1 MLRSAIT
8 STVSL
13 LAIALANPLLNA
25 NAQRAGGEFFWC
37 EAKGFTTF
45 TDAAGNQPPREK
57 AEIRLMVE
65 VDEPN
70 GNVKFREPI
79 EGDDWG
85 PWGPWRPAIFD
96 RDASG
101 RWEGLELWEQIM
113 NTKTE
118 FTIFRNEGGKFG
130 FMRTQSTV
138 FPKFVTIAEG
148 ACRRY

>member
-37 EAKGFTTF
+37 EAKGYTEI
-45 TDAAGNQPPREK
+45 TDAAGNFLPSEK

-85 PWGPWRPAIFD
+85 PWGPWRPAIFG

-101 RWEGLELWEQIM
+101 RWYGLELWEHIM

-118 FTIFRNEGGKFG
+118 FRIFRNEGGKFV
-130 FMRTQSTV
+130 FVRTQSTV
-138 FPKFVTIAEG
+138 FPKSLTIAEG

>member
-8 STVSL
+8 STASL
-13 LAIALANPLLNA
+13 LAIALVNPLFNA
-25 NAQRAGGEFFWC
+25 NAQRAGGEFYWC
-37 EAKGFTTF
+37 EAKGFTDI
-45 TDAAGNQPPREK
+45 TDAAGNHLPSEK
-57 AEIRLMVE
+57 AEIWLMVE

-101 RWEGLELWEQIM
+101 RWEGVELWEKIM

-118 FTIFRNEGGKFG
+118 FTISRNEGGFG

-138 FPKFVTIAEG
+138 FPKFSTIAEG
-148 ACRRY
+148 VCSRY